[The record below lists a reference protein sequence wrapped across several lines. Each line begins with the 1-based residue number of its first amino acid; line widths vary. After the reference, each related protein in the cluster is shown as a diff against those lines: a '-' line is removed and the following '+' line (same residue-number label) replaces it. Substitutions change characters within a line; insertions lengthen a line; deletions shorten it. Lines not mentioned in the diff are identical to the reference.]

1 MNKLKRSTF
10 LLAVSLT
17 ALLSAG
23 CNDKVLFKTEY
34 DCDKGVAQKKS
45 GFILQCLSNANPRSD
60 EEPEDWIL
68 YCEDMAKRTFC
79 ATVEYKYTY
88 AFNWQFIAK
97 EKLNR

>member
-1 MNKLKRSTF
+1 MKKLNKCTL

-23 CNDKVLFKTEY
+23 CDDKVRLTTEY

-79 ATVEYKYTY
+79 AAVEYKYTY
-88 AFNWQFIAK
+88 TFDRQFISK
-97 EKLNR
+97 EKLSR